1 MFQDLDDAVIQQEFA
16 VEAIEQQGEQVEEN
30 VKKANVELVG
40 AIDSAKAARR
50 KKFWCLG
57 IASKSCP
64 LPR

>member
-1 MFQDLDDAVIQQEFA
+1 MFQDLDDAVIQQEVA